1 MENESQL
8 QTAEEYAF
16 SVMELE
22 KDGKF
27 AVWEGGDSTDPI
39 STLSSIMQKPEQTV
53 RRYYETWLESPS
65 ASDKSQRAKSIA
77 RRRMGGGATSGSSLS
92 STNEPTMPNIAPIN
106 IPDIE
111 TVSTS
116 DTISSTTKSV
126 NDLVNFRRA
135 QSDLRRMER
144 EDAMNMQ
151 PRNSGDDEMKG
162 FLQSLVL
169 NMMGSNQKNNNDDAL
184 VVLKQME
191 VSERAQQQSRQDQ
204 QMFIQLMQAQQ
215 DRSMQLMF
223 ELMRGNGN
231 RSTVEEK
238 ILSTALDRMLEP
250 QEPSGNFVQDLMS
263 TGALEQL
270 GKGLGS
276 AMSIMRQAPPG
287 QNPYEVQQ
295 AQVQPQSQMQQY
307 ALMNPQMQPEQQMQQ
322 QQMQQQQM
330 QQQQMQQQQMQQ
342 QQMQPQPQVAQE
354 PSFQQKCEAL
364 MTQIQ
369 QSDLKH
375 EGATE
380 QQWATILANAIEIAV
395 RRGEDTFPTNI
406 QMQMEQAFSEIILI
420 ANLRTF
426 GSAIQAINK
435 GEVSIG
441 LAANAI
447 RGNELYQLF
456 EHMNSQDLIET
467 IAAYSD
473 IDAQNLKIIQF
484 DIDYIIRPEHQ
495 SIIEQVLLTAKQ
507 GA

>member
-1 MENESQL
+1 
-8 QTAEEYAF
+8 
-16 SVMELE
+16 
-22 KDGKF
+22 
-27 AVWEGGDSTDPI
+27 
-39 STLSSIMQKPEQTV
+39 
-53 RRYYETWLESPS
+53 
-65 ASDKSQRAKSIA
+65 
-77 RRRMGGGATSGSSLS
+77 
-92 STNEPTMPNIAPIN
+92 
-106 IPDIE
+106 
-111 TVSTS
+111 
-116 DTISSTTKSV
+116 
-126 NDLVNFRRA
+126 
-135 QSDLRRMER
+135 
-144 EDAMNMQ
+144 
-151 PRNSGDDEMKG
+151 
-162 FLQSLVL
+162 
-169 NMMGSNQKNNNDDAL
+169 
-184 VVLKQME
+184 
-191 VSERAQQQSRQDQ
+191 
-204 QMFIQLMQAQQ
+204 
-215 DRSMQLMF
+215 
-223 ELMRGNGN
+223 
-231 RSTVEEK
+231 
-238 ILSTALDRMLEP
+238 
-250 QEPSGNFVQDLMS
+250 
-263 TGALEQL
+263 
-270 GKGLGS
+270 
-276 AMSIMRQAPPG
+276 
-287 QNPYEVQQ
+287 
-295 AQVQPQSQMQQY
+295 
-307 ALMNPQMQPEQQMQQ
+307 
-322 QQMQQQQM
+322 M

-406 QMQMEQAFSEIILI
+406 QMQMVQAFSEIILI

>member
-1 MENESQL
+1 MENEPQL

-27 AVWEGGDSTDPI
+27 AVWEGDDTSDPI
-39 STLSSIMQKPEQTV
+39 STLSTIMQKPEATV
-53 RRYYETWLESPS
+53 RKYYETWLESPS
-65 ASDKSQRAKSIA
+65 GSDKSQRAKSVA
-77 RRRMGGGATSGSSLS
+77 RRRMGGGPASSAVA
-92 STNEPTMPNIAPIN
+92 NQPTMPNITPIN
-106 IPDIE
+106 VPSLE
-111 TVSTS
+111 TPTSS

-135 QSDLRRMER
+135 QADLRRMER

-151 PRNSGDDEMKG
+151 NLQSRNDDGMKD

-169 NMMGSNQKNNNDDAL
+169 SMIGSNQKNNNDDAL

-238 ILSTALDRMLEP
+238 ILSTALDRMLDP
-250 QEPSGNFVQDLMS
+250 PEPSGNFVQDLMS
-263 TGALEQL
+263 TGALEQI

-287 QNPYEVQQ
+287 QNPYEQVQQ
-295 AQVQPQSQMQQY
+295 QSQMQQY
-307 ALMNPQMQPEQQMQQ
+307 AQMNPTVYNEPQYQI
-322 QQMQQQQM
+322 
-330 QQQQMQQQQMQQ
+330 
-342 QQMQPQPQVAQE
+342 QPQPQVQPQPE
-354 PSFQQKCEAL
+354 VQPQPQVTFQQKCEAL
-364 MTQIQ
+364 MTQVQ
-369 QSDLKH
+369 QSGLKH
-375 EGATE
+375 DGASPE
-380 QQWATILANAIEIAV
+380 QWAYILANAIEIAV
-395 RRGEDTFPTNI
+395 RRGEDNYPTDI

-456 EHMNSQDLIET
+456 QHMSAQDLIQT
-467 IAAYSD
+467 ISAYSNT
-473 IDAQNLKIIQF
+473 DAPNVKIIQF